1 MACHAATAGRC
12 LQYGSGPI
20 KGFAVML
27 LVGVFTTLSTNIWV
41 TRIFFD
47 WYVSRKKG
55 QMATISI

>member
-1 MACHAATAGRC
+1 

-27 LVGVFTTLSTNIWV
+27 LVGVFTTLTTNIWV

-47 WYVSRKKG
+47 WTVARKKG
-55 QMATISI
+55 TMATISI

>member
-1 MACHAATAGRC
+1 VL

-47 WYVSRKKG
+47 WYVARKKG
-55 QMATISI
+55 TLATISI

>member
-1 MACHAATAGRC
+1 
-12 LQYGSGPI
+12 
-20 KGFAVML
+20 ML

-55 QMATISI
+55 QLATISI

>member
-1 MACHAATAGRC
+1 MLAAGWVL

-41 TRIFFD
+41 TRILFD
-47 WYVSRKKG
+47 WYIARKKG
-55 QMATISI
+55 QLATISI